1 MLYIQDNTMPK
12 IKDLPIDQRPRE
24 KMLEFGPESLS
35 DAELLAV
42 LIGHGVKGRSALGIA
57 EDILSE
63 YGKLSGL
70 VDKRLDELMKI
81 KGIKKAKVIK
91 IATAFELA
99 KRIYFS

>member
-1 MLYIQDNTMPK
+1 MPK
-12 IKDLPIDQRPRE
+12 IKDLPTDQRPRE
-24 KMLEFGPESLS
+24 KMLEFGSESLS
-35 DAELLAV
+35 DAELLSI
-42 LIGHGVKGRSALGIA
+42 LIGHGLKGRSALDIA

-63 YGKLSGL
+63 YGSLNGL
-70 VDKRLDELMKI
+70 VDKRLDQLMKI